1 MIRNDEIP
9 GTMAE
14 EKRWRPKPGKQRTT
28 ISPTPAISYHQNQS
42 PSLSKE
48 EEERMVDTK
57 ETETAQNLMKAFIG
71 ESMARNR
78 YTMFSKIAKK
88 EGYEQIAGIFEETA
102 NQEAE
107 HAKWNYRML
116 VQDLGINEAEL
127 QVDAAG
133 PVVLKDT
140 ATNLLEAINGENYEY
155 TTMYPE
161 FANTAEKE
169 GFPKVAARFR
179 AIARAEWHH
188 EQRYKKLLDQV
199 KNNTVFKKEGKIYWV
214 CRKCGY
220 VHEGTE
226 PPQVCPACN
235 HPPSYYQ
242 RMCEEY

>member
-1 MIRNDEIP
+1 
-9 GTMAE
+9 
-14 EKRWRPKPGKQRTT
+14 
-28 ISPTPAISYHQNQS
+28 
-42 PSLSKE
+42 
-48 EEERMVDTK
+48 MVDAK
-57 ETETAQNLMKAFIG
+57 DTETAKNLMKAFIG

-102 NQEAE
+102 NQEEE
-107 HAKWNYRML
+107 HGKLNYKML

-140 ATNLLEAINGENYEY
+140 ATNLLEAINGEHYE
-155 TTMYPE
+155 TTIMYPG
-161 FANTAEKE
+161 FGDVAEKE
-169 GFPKVAARFR
+169 GYPKVAARLR
-179 AIARAEWHH
+179 AIGQAELHH
-188 EQRYKKLLDQV
+188 EQRYAKLLQQL
-199 KNNTVFKKEGKIYWV
+199 KENTIFKKDEKIYWV

-235 HPPSYYQ
+235 HPTSYYQ
-242 RMCEEY
+242 CMCEEY